1 MDQKV
6 EQHIEAALAKVRE
19 FFVEA
24 ATAIEALKDNERL
37 PATKLAEE
45 IAKRHGMTQPQLYP
59 TLKFLFDG
67 YPEAEITRGAHG
79 GIKKIRPAKTDGGT

>member
-6 EQHIEAALAKVRE
+6 LQHIEETLAKVRE
-19 FFVEA
+19 FYVEA
-24 ATAIEALKDNERL
+24 ATRIEALKDDERL

-45 IAKRHGMTQPQLYP
+45 IAKQHGMTQPQLYP

-79 GIKKIRPAKTDGGT
+79 GIKKVRAKAPSGT